1 MFKSILLSVDSS
13 HYSEVCTRYALEYAR
28 ILNSKITILN
38 VLDRKEF
45 SIVYP
50 YYYPSADFPPVIDE
64 TAFENHELY
73 EKQKKRALT
82 LLNRI
87 EMECQQLSIKY
98 STLMREGFVPDIIM
112 EEAEYA
118 DLVFLGKRGS
128 GAEYNTD
135 LLGSNMESVIRRCN
149 LPVIITPRTYRSLQR
164 IMVCYDGSE
173 FATKA
178 LRAAAHLCA
187 FCPGGCVSFRLLVVH
202 PSEEEARHLAEKAGK
217 YIEAYDMEKVFL
229 HRNGD
234 PVQQILD
241 SVEKEDVDLLA
252 MGAYGHSRIRE
263 LVLGSTTE
271 SILRKIKRAVLLH
284 H

>member
-13 HYSEVCTRYALEYAR
+13 HYSEVCTRYALEYAH
-28 ILNSKITILN
+28 LLSAKITILN

-50 YYYPSADFPPVIDE
+50 YYYPAADFPPVIDE
-64 TAFENHELY
+64 ANFENHELY
-73 EKQKKRALT
+73 EKQKSRALT

-87 EMECQQLSIKY
+87 EIECQQFTIKY
-98 STLMREGFVPDIIM
+98 STVMREGLVPDVIM
-112 EEAEYA
+112 EESEYS

-135 LLGSNMESVIRRCN
+135 ILGSNMESVIRRCH

-178 LRAAAHLCA
+178 LKAAAHLCA
-187 FCPGGCVSFRLLVVH
+187 FCPGGCISFRLLVVH
-202 PSEEEARHLAEKAGK
+202 PSEQEARQLAKKAEK
-217 YIEAYDMEKVFL
+217 YMEAYDMEKVFL
-229 HRNGD
+229 HRTGD
-234 PVQQILD
+234 PVQQILE

-271 SILRKIKRAVLLH
+271 SILRHVKRAVMLH